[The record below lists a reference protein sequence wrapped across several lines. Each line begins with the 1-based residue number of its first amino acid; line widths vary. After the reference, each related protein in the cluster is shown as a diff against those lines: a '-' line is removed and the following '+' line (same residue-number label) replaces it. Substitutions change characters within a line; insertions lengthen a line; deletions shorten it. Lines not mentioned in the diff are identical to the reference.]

1 MNKNVTEALNNID
14 RVYDDF
20 IVIANDIYYAQVGE
34 LDNMITSVYNNIE
47 NLTNEDLRQ
56 FIMQVSLKSFAFS
69 EIKEKAAFKSELAE
83 TLRKEAHANAYGAA
97 EGTAAAKENLAVLS
111 TSSELLSE
119 EIYDLVANLFKVKL
133 DEAHRV
139 VDSAKTVLMSRMQE
153 AKLNQVEIV

>member
-1 MNKNVTEALNNID
+1 M
-14 RVYDDF
+14 
-20 IVIANDIYYAQVGE
+20 
-34 LDNMITSVYNNIE
+34 
-47 NLTNEDLRQ
+47 
-56 FIMQVSLKSFAFS
+56 
-69 EIKEKAAFKSELAE
+69 
-83 TLRKEAHANAYGAA
+83 HANAYGAA

-153 AKLNQVEIV
+153 AKLARRAREGPLGEARGKKHFSVCKRASEASALQQTANSTQTSDFVTCLIKDRTGAPDRARPARRR

>member
-14 RVYDDF
+14 MVYDDL
-20 IVIANDIYYAQVGE
+20 IVIANDIYNAQVGE

>member
-14 RVYDDF
+14 MVYDDL
-20 IVIANDIYYAQVGE
+20 IVIANDIYNAQVGE

-47 NLTNEDLRQ
+47 NLINEDLRQ